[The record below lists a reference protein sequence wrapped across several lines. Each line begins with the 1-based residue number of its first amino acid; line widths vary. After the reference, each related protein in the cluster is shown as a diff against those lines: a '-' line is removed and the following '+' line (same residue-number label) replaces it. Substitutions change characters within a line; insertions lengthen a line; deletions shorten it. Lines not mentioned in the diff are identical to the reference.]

1 MPIQFNVVN
10 NTVYYVLLK
19 NLLSSEILCV
29 LNYGCKVEFVGRKKF
44 LQKLWS
50 TMERKRP
57 GKRSRREAADSEAEE
72 NLRLTN
78 RVKELETFLEEEKSK
93 VSLFLSY

>member
-1 MPIQFNVVN
+1 M
-10 NTVYYVLLK
+10 
-19 NLLSSEILCV
+19 
-29 LNYGCKVEFVGRKKF
+29 GRKKF

-72 NLRLTN
+72 NLRLKN
-78 RVKELETFLEEEKSK
+78 RVKELETLLEEEKSK
-93 VSLFLSY
+93 VSTFLTY